1 MRQQWYTAGISWLV
15 LTAMGCSQGAQSR
28 QPSTGAALSANSSG
42 SVTNAAGTPAAAN
55 ALPDTS
61 GAAGAGAGNAN
72 GTADPNSTAGG
83 AAGGAAVD
91 PATIGAAGGATPV
104 APIGSKTL
112 EQCQASGQAWR
123 AVVASGTQPSD
134 CVDTLVSWCC
144 TREEIKSHFPTM
156 AAELEIRFQKNI
168 DTNGDVLYACSVD
181 AKNAYSFHMAK
192 IVGGSTIYDV
202 ITASGVIPTVPT
214 QSQAASAASC
224 SKPTTA
230 SLVKLAL
237 NLNSLSE

>member
-1 MRQQWYTAGISWLV
+1 
-15 LTAMGCSQGAQSR
+15 MGCSQGAQSR
-28 QPSTGAALSANSSG
+28 QPSTGAAISGTNSSG
-42 SVTNAAGTPAAAN
+42 SVANAGGSPAAAN

-61 GAAGAGAGNAN
+61 GAAGTGNAG
-72 GTADPNSTAGG
+72 GTADPNGTATGGGSGG
-83 AAGGAAVD
+83 AAD
-91 PATIGAAGGATPV
+91 PATIGSTGGAAAV
-104 APIGSKTL
+104 ALNGSKTL

-123 AVVASGTQPSD
+123 AVVASGTQPND

-144 TREEIKSHFPTM
+144 TRDEIKSHFPTM

-192 IVGGSTIYDV
+192 IVGGATTYDV

-214 QSQAASAASC
+214 QSLEANAPSC
-224 SKPTTA
+224 TKPTTS
-230 SLVKLAL
+230 SLVKQAL